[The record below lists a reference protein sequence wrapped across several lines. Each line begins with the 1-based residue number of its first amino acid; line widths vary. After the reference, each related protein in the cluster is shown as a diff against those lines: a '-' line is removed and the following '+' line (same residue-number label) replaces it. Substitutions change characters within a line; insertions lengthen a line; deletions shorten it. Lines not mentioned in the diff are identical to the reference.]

1 MKKTISAV
9 LALIV
14 AVAAI
19 FALSAIVFADDNNT
33 NDTPAVVAT
42 PNSSSAPVDERNDD
56 TTKADNSSSSSKADT
71 SSSSSAPANVDLS
84 NALDSLSSAINSV
97 SKTTLPNKPTADNAE
112 TVTNKPGETAFVNDD
127 VTGGSTTKAPAKVV
141 SYVPNTGSSFAVPAI
156 ALLALMAGTV
166 AVVKTKKN
174 DD

>member
-14 AVAAI
+14 AISAI
-19 FALSAIVFADDNNT
+19 FVLSAIVFAADGDANT
-33 NDTPAVVAT
+33 ADT
-42 PNSSSAPVDERNDD
+42 SSSTAAPVDERNE
-56 TTKADNSSSSSKADT
+56 TSSKADESSSSSKADT

-141 SYVPNTGSSFAVPAI
+141 PYVPNTGSSFAVPAI